1 MANGEVGKKWYL
13 SRTLWVNVIALA
25 ALLLQSQI
33 GFELTS
39 EETAAIL
46 TVINLIMRAITKQPL
61 K

>member
-1 MANGEVGKKWYL
+1 MEKKKWYA
-13 SRTLWVNVIALA
+13 SKTLWVNFIALV

-46 TVINLIMRAITKQPL
+46 TIINLILRAITGQPL
-61 K
+61 GR